1 MGVSGLLP
9 EPLRAIAF
17 DWGGVFTEGTFDSS
31 AHVRLAELH
40 GLPADAV
47 RPHYLRLM
55 EDFEVGAHDMREFH
69 QRFQSAVGATS
80 TLERFRRAFLGA
92 VRERPVMYEL
102 LASLPAG
109 LTLAMLSNN
118 VPELSDQVRND
129 PRMSKLS
136 TFVFSNEIG
145 VCKPRREAFDALS
158 AALDLPPKSIVFV
171 DDNEGNIAACELLGF
186 RGLLLDDLAG
196 FAARWR
202 ALLPNLPLPA
212 GFS

>member
-1 MGVSGLLP
+1 MASAGVLP
-9 EPLRAIAF
+9 DPLRAIAF

-31 AHVRLAELH
+31 AYVRLAELH
-40 GLPADAV
+40 GLPADTV

-55 EDFEVGAHDMREFH
+55 EDFEVGAHDMQEFH
-69 QRFQSAVGATS
+69 QRFQSALGRTS

-92 VRERPVMYEL
+92 VRERPVMFEL

-118 VPELSDQVRND
+118 VPELCDQVRSD
-129 PRMSKLS
+129 PRMAKLG

-145 VCKPRREAFDALS
+145 ACKPRKEAFDALS
-158 AALDLPPKSIVFV
+158 AALDLPPEAVVFV
-171 DDNEGNIAACELLGF
+171 DDNAANIAACEALGF
-186 RGLLLDDLAG
+186 RGLLLDDLPS
-196 FAARWR
+196 FAARWQ

-212 GFS
+212 SFG